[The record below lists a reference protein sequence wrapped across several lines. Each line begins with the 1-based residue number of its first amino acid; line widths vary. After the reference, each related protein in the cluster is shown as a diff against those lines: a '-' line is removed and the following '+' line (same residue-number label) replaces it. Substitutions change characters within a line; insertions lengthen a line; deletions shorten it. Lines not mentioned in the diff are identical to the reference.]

1 MNRKVLITGGAGY
14 IGSHTA
20 KELLN
25 QGYIVIIVDNL
36 VSGSKDAVDPRTT
49 FYEVDI
55 TNKKIF
61 SEILAKENVDA
72 IMHFACAILE
82 SNSDDNPAKYYD
94 ENVDEMTKVLT
105 TIANFGINK
114 IMFASTASVYGNNSS
129 TTKATENTLV
139 TPISSYGETKYA
151 AERLLYWMSKRYN
164 WNYVILRYFNVAGAE
179 IDGSNGLRVKNTTNV
194 ISNVNKVVLGQE
206 KEFEIYGDNYP
217 TDDGTCIRDY
227 IHILDLAKANTLG
240 IKYLFEKNESNLF
253 NVGSDEGF
261 SVKNI
266 VDRTDKLTGK
276 SILYR
281 YVNRREGDPVSV
293 VADSGKAKSILNWK
307 VQYSLD
313 DIISSDLN
321 WQKKNKKW
329 I

>member
-1 MNRKVLITGGAGY
+1 MTRKVLITGGAGY

-36 VSGSKDAVDPRTT
+36 VSGSIEAVDPRAT

-55 TNKKIF
+55 TNDKNF
-61 SEILAKENVDA
+61 SKILAKENVDA

-82 SNSDDNPAKYYD
+82 SNSDDNPAKYY
-94 ENVDEMTKVLT
+94 EGNVYEMTKVLT

-139 TPISSYGETKYA
+139 TPISSYAETKYA
-151 AERLLYWMSKRYN
+151 AERLLYWMSKKN
-164 WNYVILRYFNVAGAE
+164 GWNYVILRYFNVAGAE
-179 IDGSNGLRVKNTTNV
+179 MDGSNGLRTKNTTNI
-194 ISNVNKVVLGQE
+194 ISNINKVELEQE
-206 KEFEIYGDNYP
+206 KELEIFGDNYP
-217 TDDGTCIRDY
+217 TEDGTCIRDY
-227 IHILDLAKANTLG
+227 IHILDLVKANTLG
-240 IKYLFEKNESNLF
+240 IKYLFETNESNLF
-253 NVGSDEGF
+253 NLGSDKGF

-266 VDRTDKLTGK
+266 VDRADELTGK

-281 YVNRREGDPVSV
+281 YVNRRNGDPVSI
-293 VADSGKAKSILNWK
+293 VADSEKAKSILNWETK
-307 VQYSLD
+307 YSMD
-313 DIISSDLN
+313 DIISSDFN
-321 WQKKNKKW
+321 WQKKNKNG
-329 I
+329 